1 MIHTTMP
8 AKMFECSLFNSS
20 AINLHTKVHIYTD
33 EDENITFLAEVHT
46 AGNLTK
52 PGLIWLNITYT
63 GMIYTSRNKRIL
75 PFTSQ
80 KLRQPSDLH
89 VYCEPMTLT
98 SKCGHG
104 EN

>member
-1 MIHTTMP
+1 MIHATMP
-8 AKMFECSLFNSS
+8 AKMFYCSLFNNS
-20 AINLHTKVHIYTD
+20 AINLHTKAHIYTD
-33 EDENITFLAEVHT
+33 CDENITVLAEVHT

-63 GMIYTSRNKRIL
+63 KMIYTSRNKRIL

-80 KLRQPSDLH
+80 KLCQPSDLH

-98 SKCGHG
+98 SKCEHG